1 MKSRE
6 TLIRLHRFQVD
17 EKRQK
22 VADIES
28 MIADFERMQ
37 VELQQQILAEQERTG
52 ISDVTHFAYPTFAKA
67 ALNRRDNLLQSIEEL
82 KVQLDEAKEELQE
95 AYAELKKF
103 ELIHEK
109 DEDRRRSEEL
119 MRGQKELD
127 DVGISMYRRPAHS

>member
-82 KVQLDEAKEELQE
+82 KVQLDEAKEDLQE